1 MAIVISGVNNN
12 DKITA
17 ADGNI
22 DLLSAVNYAS
32 PITVTDLTASNKISS
47 KFIDVNTTIQLGV
60 SGVATATTFVGN
72 LTGNVNQTST
82 LLLQIA
88 GSEKF
93 RIASSGQLGIGGA
106 NYGTAGQVL
115 TSGGSGSAATWST
128 INSDAI
134 NEGNTK
140 AEVIDSGSNGRFIVE
155 TEGIERLRIDSAGEV
170 GIGTNNPTSKLHV
183 ASTNTTVWPF
193 TSAVS
198 GVYAYTPYPH
208 ELIIDNDVRGTEGSY
223 AGIYFNAGA
232 DTDGSKVS
240 TARIA
245 AIDTGSYKA
254 DLVFSNRGSGGSSHK
269 ENLRITS
276 AGNVGINTTL
286 PSALLNVNTQ
296 ASGTTDAIVIS
307 RDVYGMVGKLTNGT
321 GALVVTSN
329 KQLILQADPSAQF
342 TAAGSFIGFETD
354 GTEKVRIRNDGNVGV
369 GTNNPVGK
377 LHISSGT
384 SGDCALIIEA
394 DSDNSDEGDNPYI
407 EFRQDGGLP
416 ISAIGH
422 GLLSGDQNGLV
433 FANSVTNGYMAFATG
448 GVSNDHTQATERMRI
463 VPSGAVTKPQ
473 QPYVHIVGITN
484 TGGSGVSN
492 SGTATTYG
500 AITYSNGRVTAQVEG
515 NYIITFASISDNG
528 TGRVD
533 GNIQVNGSNIVNLLT
548 SNNGTGYRQKS
559 ASIVYHLNVNDY
571 VEWNNADWYAATNT
585 NTAWRTATVYLLG

>member
-22 DLLSAVNYAS
+22 DLLSAVNYTN

-155 TEGIERLRIDSAGEV
+155 TEGSERFRIDSAGEV

-183 ASTNTTVWPF
+183 ASTSTTVWPF
-193 TSAVS
+193 TSSVS
-198 GVYAYTPYPH
+198 DTYAYTPYPH

-254 DLVFSNRGSGGSSHK
+254 DLVFSNRGFGGSSHK

-354 GTEKVRIRNDGNVGV
+354 GTEKVRIRNDGNVGINQTDPSRARLHVV
-369 GTNNPVGK
+369 GDNTSGDIVAKFKSGGGGADSETYIALVTGYPDNVNDYEGHA
-377 LHISSGT
+377 HIGVQRNGAGNGTSLVFKPHSGSGT
-384 SGDCALIIEA
+384 S
-394 DSDNSDEGDNPYI
+394 
-407 EFRQDGGLP
+407 
-416 ISAIGH
+416 
-422 GLLSGDQNGLV
+422 V
-433 FANSVTNGYMAFATG
+433 
-448 GVSNDHTQATERMRI
+448 TERMRI
-463 VPSGAVTKPQ
+463 TPEGSVTKPQ
-473 QPYVHIVGITN
+473 QPYVHITGITN
-484 TGGSGVSN
+484 TGGSGTSN
-492 SGTATTYG
+492 AGTATTYG
-500 AITYSNGRVTAQVEG
+500 NITYSNGRVTAQVEG
-515 NYIITFASISDNG
+515 NYVITFASISDNG

-533 GNIQVNGSNIVNLLT
+533 GNIRVNGSNIVNLLT
-548 SNNGTGYRQKS
+548 SANGSGYRQKS
-559 ASIVYHLNVNDY
+559 ASIVYHLNANDY
-571 VEWNNADWYAATNT
+571 VEWNNADWYSATNT
-585 NTAWRTATVYLLG
+585 STAWKTATVYLLG

>member
-155 TEGIERLRIDSAGEV
+155 TEGSESLRINSIGV
-170 GIGTNNPTSKLHV
+170 GIGTNNPRSKLHI
-183 ASTNTTVWPF
+183 ADTTTTVWPF
-193 TSAVS
+193 STSVS

-208 ELIIDNDVRGTEGSY
+208 ELIIDNDVKGTEGSY

-254 DLVFSNRGSGGSSHK
+254 DLVFSNRGFGGSSHK

-276 AGNVGINTTL
+276 AGNVGINETA
-286 PSALLNVNTQ
+286 PSERLQIDGDILLGGQANSSTSDYAIKFEYNNHQFAKIVGDGRDSSGYGDLDFYTSSGSGVSNLTQ
-296 ASGTTDAIVIS
+296 RMT
-307 RDVYGMVGKLTNGT
+307 
-321 GALVVTSN
+321 
-329 KQLILQADPSAQF
+329 
-342 TAAGSFIGFETD
+342 
-354 GTEKVRIRNDGNVGV
+354 IRAVGNVGIAQSDPSRARLHVV
-369 GTNNPVGK
+369 GDNTSGDIVAKFKSGGGGADSETYIALVTGYPDDVNDYEGHA
-377 LHISSGT
+377 HIGVQRNGASNGTSIIFKPHSGSGT
-384 SGDCALIIEA
+384 S
-394 DSDNSDEGDNPYI
+394 
-407 EFRQDGGLP
+407 
-416 ISAIGH
+416 
-422 GLLSGDQNGLV
+422 V
-433 FANSVTNGYMAFATG
+433 
-448 GVSNDHTQATERMRI
+448 TERMRI
-463 VPSGAVTKPQ
+463 SPSGTVTKAQ
-473 QPYVHIVGITN
+473 QPYVFITGITN
-484 TGGSGVSN
+484 TGGSGN
-492 SGTATTYG
+492 ANNGTATTYG
-500 AITYSNGRVTAQVEG
+500 AISYSSGRVTAQVEG
-515 NYIITFASISDNG
+515 NYLITFSSISDNG

-533 GNIQVNGSNIVNLLT
+533 ARIRVNGNNIAQMLT
-548 SNNGTGYRQKS
+548 SNNGTGYRQKG

-571 VEWNNADWYAATNT
+571 VDWNNDDWYAATNT
-585 NTAWRTATVYLLG
+585 SSSWRTASVYLLG

>member
-155 TEGIERLRIDSAGEV
+155 TEGSESLRINSIGV
-170 GIGTNNPTSKLHV
+170 GIGTNNPRSKLHI
-183 ASTNTTVWPF
+183 ADTTTTVWPF
-193 TSAVS
+193 STSVS

-208 ELIIDNDVRGTEGSY
+208 ELIIDNDVKGTEGSY

-254 DLVFSNRGSGGSSHK
+254 DLVFSNRGFGGSSHK

-276 AGNVGINTTL
+276 AGNVGINETA
-286 PSALLNVNTQ
+286 PSERLQIDGDILLGGQANSSTSDYAIKFEYNNHQFAKIVGDGRDSSGYGDLDFYTSSGSGVSNLTQ
-296 ASGTTDAIVIS
+296 RMT
-307 RDVYGMVGKLTNGT
+307 
-321 GALVVTSN
+321 
-329 KQLILQADPSAQF
+329 
-342 TAAGSFIGFETD
+342 
-354 GTEKVRIRNDGNVGV
+354 IRAVGNVGIAQSDPSRARLHVV
-369 GTNNPVGK
+369 GDNTSGDIVAKFKSGGGGADSETYIALVTGYPDNVNDYEGHA
-377 LHISSGT
+377 HIGVQRNGASNGTSLVFKPHSGSGT
-384 SGDCALIIEA
+384 S
-394 DSDNSDEGDNPYI
+394 
-407 EFRQDGGLP
+407 
-416 ISAIGH
+416 
-422 GLLSGDQNGLV
+422 V
-433 FANSVTNGYMAFATG
+433 
-448 GVSNDHTQATERMRI
+448 TERMRI
-463 VPSGAVTKPQ
+463 TPEGSVTKPQ
-473 QPYVHIVGITN
+473 QPYVFITGITN
-484 TGGSGVSN
+484 TGGAGISN
-492 SGTATTYG
+492 AGTATTYG
-500 AITYSNGRVTAQVEG
+500 YITYSNGRVTAQVEG
-515 NYIITFASISDNG
+515 NYLITFATISDNG
-528 TGRVD
+528 TGRID
-533 GNIQVNGSNIVNLLT
+533 GNIRVNGNNIVNLLT
-548 SNNGTGYRQKS
+548 SSNGSGYRQKS
-559 ASIVYHLNVNDY
+559 ASMVYHLNANDY
-571 VEWNNADWYAATNT
+571 VEWYNQDWYGATNT
-585 NTAWRTATVYLLG
+585 TTAWKTASVYLLG

>member
-22 DLLSAVNYAS
+22 DLLSAVNYTN
-32 PITVTDLTASNKISS
+32 PISVTDLTASNKISS

-193 TSAVS
+193 TSSVS
-198 GVYAYTPYPH
+198 DTYAYTPYPH

-254 DLVFSNRGSGGSSHK
+254 DLVFSNRGFGGSSHK

-276 AGNVGINTTL
+276 AGNVGINETA
-286 PSALLNVNTQ
+286 PSERLQIDGDILLGGQANSSTADYAIKFEYNNHQFAKIVGDGRDSSGYGDLDFYTSSGSGVSNLTQ
-296 ASGTTDAIVIS
+296 RMT
-307 RDVYGMVGKLTNGT
+307 
-321 GALVVTSN
+321 
-329 KQLILQADPSAQF
+329 
-342 TAAGSFIGFETD
+342 
-354 GTEKVRIRNDGNVGV
+354 IRADGNVGINQTDPSRARLHVV
-369 GTNNPVGK
+369 GDN
-377 LHISSGT
+377 T
-384 SGDCALIIEA
+384 SGDIVAKFKSGGGAA
-394 DSDNSDEGDNPYI
+394 DSETYIALVTGYPDNVNDYEGH
-407 EFRQDGGLP
+407 
-416 ISAIGH
+416 AHIGV
-422 GLLSGDQNGLV
+422 QRNGASNGTSLV
-433 FANSVTNGYMAFATG
+433 FKPHS
-448 GVSNDHTQATERMRI
+448 GVGSTVTERMRI
-463 VPSGAVTKPQ
+463 TPEGSVTKPQ
-473 QPYVHIVGITN
+473 QPYVFITGITN
-484 TGGSGVSN
+484 TGGAGISN
-492 SGTATTYG
+492 AGTATTYG
-500 AITYSNGRVTAQVEG
+500 YITYSNGRVTAQVEG
-515 NYIITFASISDNG
+515 NYLITFATISDNG
-528 TGRVD
+528 TGRID
-533 GNIQVNGSNIVNLLT
+533 GNIRVNGNNIVNLLT
-548 SNNGTGYRQKS
+548 SSNGSGYRQKS
-559 ASIVYHLNVNDY
+559 ASIVYHLNANDY
-571 VEWNNADWYAATNT
+571 VEWNNADWYSATNT
-585 NTAWRTATVYLLG
+585 STAWKTATVYLLG